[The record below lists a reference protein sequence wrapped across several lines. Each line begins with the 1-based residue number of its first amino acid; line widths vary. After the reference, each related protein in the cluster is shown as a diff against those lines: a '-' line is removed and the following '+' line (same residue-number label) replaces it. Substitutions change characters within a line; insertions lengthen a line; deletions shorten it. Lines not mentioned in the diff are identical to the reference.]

1 MENEEKLIAP
11 NFSATQKNL
20 ILYFT
25 FVILPPPMM
34 IHKITSS
41 VDYNLWSKRL
51 NTLLNESTN

>member
-1 MENEEKLIAP
+1 MENEEKLIA
-11 NFSATQKNL
+11 TQKKL
-20 ILYFT
+20 IIYFT

-51 NTLLNESTN
+51 NTQLNESTN